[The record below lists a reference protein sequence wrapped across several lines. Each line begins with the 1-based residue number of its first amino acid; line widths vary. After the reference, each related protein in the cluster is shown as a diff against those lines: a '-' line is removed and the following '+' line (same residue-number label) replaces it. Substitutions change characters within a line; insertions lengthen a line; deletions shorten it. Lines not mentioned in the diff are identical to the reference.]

1 MKKMIKTVLTAATAG
16 CAIFLNT
23 VQTYAS
29 EAQYNLMVID
39 DNEEVALAGG
49 PAGGYNI
56 LLLIISFTLTM
67 LVVAGAYYFLECA
80 KYRRRFLMLYKH
92 RTGEAPSDF
101 GWNLGILKDQIR
113 EEEAV
118 EAEKLLGF

>member
-1 MKKMIKTVLTAATAG
+1 MKAMKRILGTVLAGSIVLLSRIQVMAA
-16 CAIFLNT
+16 
-23 VQTYAS
+23 

-39 DNEEVALAGG
+39 DNEDVALAGG
-49 PAGGYNI
+49 PADGYNV
-56 LLLIISFTLTM
+56 LLLLISFTLTM

-80 KYRRRFLMLYKH
+80 KYRRRLLMLYKN
-92 RTGEAPSDF
+92 RTGEAPSEF

-118 EAEKLLGF
+118 EAERLLGY

>member
-1 MKKMIKTVLTAATAG
+1 MKRILGTVLAGSTVLLSRIQVMAA
-16 CAIFLNT
+16 
-23 VQTYAS
+23 

-39 DNEEVALAGG
+39 DNEDVALAGG
-49 PAGGYNI
+49 PADGYNV
-56 LLLIISFTLTM
+56 LLLLISFTLTM

-80 KYRRRFLMLYKH
+80 KYRRRLLMLYKN
-92 RTGEAPSDF
+92 RTGEAPSEF

-118 EAEKLLGF
+118 EAERLLGY

>member
-1 MKKMIKTVLTAATAG
+1 MKAMKRILGTVLAGSTVLLSRIQVMAA
-16 CAIFLNT
+16 
-23 VQTYAS
+23 

-39 DNEEVALAGG
+39 DNEDVALAGG
-49 PAGGYNI
+49 PADGYNV
-56 LLLIISFTLTM
+56 LLLLISFTLTM

-80 KYRRRFLMLYKH
+80 KYRRRLLMLYKN
-92 RTGEAPSDF
+92 RTGEAPSEF

-118 EAEKLLGF
+118 EAERLLGY